1 MVLNDKRKNN
11 IKPLNII
18 LTSIK
23 YNSFTQIRGNI
34 SKLATFGGVVS
45 MNLIMNYFI
54 HSMQVHERQKQDQEE
69 RRDRGTERKREE
81 F

>member
-23 YNSFTQIRGNI
+23 YNSFTQIRGSI
-34 SKLATFGGVVS
+34 SKLATFGGCCEHES
-45 MNLIMNYFI
+45 HYELL
-54 HSMQVHERQKQDQEE
+54 HSQHASA
-69 RRDRGTERKREE
+69 
-81 F
+81 